1 MSEPAARIPP
11 PTHSGI
17 TSERPEATHGH
28 MERGGHNGHDHG
40 VIAGADKKYLT
51 IALTLISAFMV
62 VEVVVG
68 IAVGSVALLADA
80 GHMLSDVGALA
91 ASIWALSLAA
101 KPASGA
107 WTYGWKRA
115 EILSAAGNGVTLLV
129 VSALVTVEAVRRLLD
144 PPPVAGLPV
153 LLVALTG
160 VVVNLAATLVIGRA
174 NRSSLNVAGA
184 FAHLL
189 TDLYAFIAT
198 VVAGVV
204 IITTGFRRADA
215 IASLIVVALMLRAA
229 YGLLRDSGRV
239 LLEAAPEGVDL
250 ADLRAHLLE
259 TDHVTD
265 VHDLHAWTVT
275 SDLPAV
281 SAHVVV
287 TDACFTDGH
296 CPRILDSLQA
306 CLTGHFDVEHSTFQL
321 EPAGHADHE
330 SAPHA

>member
-1 MSEPAARIPP
+1 MSESLSRIPSPPHSDAPGEHHAAGP
-11 PTHSGI
+11 PT
-17 TSERPEATHGH
+17 
-28 MERGGHNGHDHG
+28 ERGGHGGHDHR
-40 VIAGADKKYLT
+40 VSASADKRYLT
-51 IALTLISAFMV
+51 VALALIGAFMV

-68 IAVGSVALLADA
+68 FAVGSVALLADA

-91 ASIWALSLAA
+91 ASIWALNLAA
-101 KPASGA
+101 RPASGA

-115 EILSAAGNGVTLLV
+115 EILSAAGNGITLLV

-153 LLVALTG
+153 LLVALLG
-160 VVVNLAATLVIGRA
+160 VVVNVVAALVIGRA

-184 FAHLL
+184 FAHIL

-198 VVAGVV
+198 VIAGLV
-204 IITTGFRRADA
+204 IVTTGFRRADA

-250 ADLRAHLLE
+250 ADLRAHLLQ

-281 SAHVVV
+281 SAHVVI

-321 EPAGHADHE
+321 EPAGHAEHE
-330 SAPHA
+330 SEHHA

>member
-1 MSEPAARIPP
+1 MADPTARPA
-11 PTHSGI
+11 PTHSDATG
-17 TSERPEATHGH
+17 ERHAAAHGPA
-28 MERGGHNGHDHG
+28 ERGGHSGHDHG
-40 VIAGADKKYLT
+40 VSADADRRYLT
-51 IALTLISAFMV
+51 IALTLISAFLV

-68 IAVGSVALLADA
+68 FAVGSVALLADA

-91 ASIWALSLAA
+91 ASIWALNLAA

-115 EILSAAGNGVTLLV
+115 EILSAAGNGITLLV

-153 LLVALTG
+153 LLVALVG
-160 VVVNLAATLVIGRA
+160 VAVNVAATLVIGRA

-184 FAHLL
+184 FAHIL

-198 VVAGVV
+198 VIAGLV
-204 IITTGFRRADA
+204 IITTGFRRADS

-229 YGLLRDSGRV
+229 YGLIRDSGRV

-250 ADLRAHLLE
+250 DDLRAHLLQ

-287 TDACFTDGH
+287 TDTCFTDGH

-321 EPAGHADHE
+321 EPAGHAEHE
-330 SAPHA
+330 SEHHA